1 MKNLGITFVRYIDEP
16 FCIAWE
22 KLMRKKQSA
31 SYQLGRS
38 VNRMFTKITPVNL
51 RDKTGGINNE
61 TAEQWSLIVEKSLY
75 LLQLI

>member
-1 MKNLGITFVRYIDEP
+1 
-16 FCIAWE
+16 
-22 KLMRKKQSA
+22 MRKKQSA